1 MKWSFSASNTF
12 IAADKAPNK
21 CTRHTVKLII
31 FDFDGTLVD
40 SRSLIWESH
49 RIVFSDFRLPPP
61 SPVESLAL
69 VGKTLDIIL
78 AQLAGPAAPIRDMV
92 KAYDLLLPQLR
103 ADPAFAEKPFDGIS
117 DLLRHLSSSPN
128 AVLGMATGHTSLTV
142 APALAALQ
150 WHGLFRTIQAADM
163 APSKPHPAMLLQ
175 ALEATGIEPG
185 NAIFVGDTTYDMEM
199 AESARVQSI
208 GVGWG
213 YHGAKQ
219 LSAAGARRV
228 ATSVKELKAYLQSAL
243 DD

>member
-1 MKWSFSASNTF
+1 M
-12 IAADKAPNK
+12 
-21 CTRHTVKLII
+21 KLII

-40 SRSLIWESH
+40 SRFLIWESH
-49 RIVFSDFRLPPP
+49 RIVFSEFRLPPP

-69 VGKTLDIIL
+69 VGKTLDVIL

-103 ADPAFAEKPFDGIS
+103 ADPAFAERPFDGIG
-117 DLLRHLSSSPN
+117 DLLRDLSSSPD

-175 ALEATGIEPG
+175 ALQATGAKPE

-199 AESARVQSI
+199 ALAARVQSI

-219 LSAAGARRV
+219 LAAAGAHRV
-228 ATSVKELKAYLQSAL
+228 ATTVEELKGYLQLAL
-243 DD
+243 KD

>member
-1 MKWSFSASNTF
+1 
-12 IAADKAPNK
+12 
-21 CTRHTVKLII
+21 VKLIV

-49 RIVFSDFRLPPP
+49 RIVFSRFRLPPP

-78 AQLAGPAAPIRDMV
+78 AQLAGPAAPIGDMV

-103 ADPAFAEKPFDGIS
+103 ADPAFAEKPFDGIGE
-117 DLLRHLSSSPN
+117 LLRDLSSSPN
-128 AVLGMATGHTSLTV
+128 AVLGLATGHTSLTV

-175 ALEATGIEPG
+175 ALQATGIEPE

-199 AESARVQSI
+199 ARSAQVPSI

-213 YHGAKQ
+213 YHGAKR
-219 LSAAGARRV
+219 LSAAGAHCV
-228 ATSVKELKAYLQSAL
+228 ATTVEELKGYLRLAL
-243 DD
+243 KD